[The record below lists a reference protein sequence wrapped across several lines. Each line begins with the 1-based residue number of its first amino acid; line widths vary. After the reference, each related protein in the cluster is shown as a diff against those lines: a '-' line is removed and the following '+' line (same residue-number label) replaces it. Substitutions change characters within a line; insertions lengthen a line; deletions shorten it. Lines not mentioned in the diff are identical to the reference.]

1 MFVSIVSNLDLSF
14 EIEKAQLNKT
24 YKNLIEFFKDNSRYF
39 DEKKEY
45 NLDVLVDGVKI
56 PQNMWG
62 VADISRANTIKI
74 IVIPEGTMLAI
85 IQIIVMV
92 VAVAYSIY
100 MYNKMKKQ
108 GNTSSLA
115 QGNSIYD
122 VNAQGN
128 TVKYQSIIPE
138 NFGYFKCFPSYL
150 TDPHYY
156 YKENKKYIDMVLSQG
171 VGSFEYTDTGEDV
184 LIGNTP
190 LNNFVGCRY
199 SVIDPGEKISEISF
213 DSTLNQMWFNS
224 IDVTSSGKTIK
235 NSVTGVMGSPCCEL
249 QSIYFEDDNNQPKNW
264 SEGDILQFTD
274 TMQAT
279 ETPFRYCAYPSNFYF
294 GNHNSNYPQPSE
306 HYVDPTFLYVG
317 SFGSGNPA
325 YENAY
330 SITSATPIYE
340 NGSIVGYT
348 INEMLINLNDGITA
362 GYHERWYPLN
372 MSYGGLR
379 MQHQTMTAKK
389 KIWNETYNGGVNCYR
404 LKAGSLPDIVYI
416 YFTNYEGTIK
426 TKEMSIPF
434 KLASADDQVLNGG
447 GGYSAIRIKTSF
459 DVTADEW
466 NNCVNDVW
474 GHWCY
479 LQMGYSGA
487 VKGYADIGEHYSN
500 SYGDNGYYKIKK
512 IYKEDGLI
520 YDVYGKNNKKN
531 ATKYLLA
538 KVNPNNFDE
547 EETEWNCFFYA
558 GCVMPTTAVKNVTQL
573 SGTKET
579 PIGTFRGNPVG
590 KLGSLYELDFNAPN
604 GIYEVDNTNGTYKK
618 LTVEWQVKYRQVGT
632 TAWNTRNLSFTG
644 YNADELGMTERFELP
659 LGDWEFTVVRISPEF
674 KDSSHAETVKWCG
687 LKCLLG
693 EKDTYKNQTVLTVR
707 CVGSEALSE
716 LDDNQFST
724 LFTRKL
730 PNIYTGE
737 LEATTDLAPAI
748 KYICAQSKFGNLFN
762 QLSLAEFDSYAKSK
776 GFEFNGAF
784 DRENTMLDA
793 MRAVANVGLNDLI
806 VKNNELHL
814 TRMEAKTEND
824 YTYIFTP
831 QNMISQPQVTI
842 TLNKPD
848 DTKQCT
854 INYTDTATYKTSQVV
869 ASYDK
874 NGNIIYTDYDVSPY
888 SEEIDSLG
896 ITSVSQAQAVAGRR
910 LGYLTYTKTQ
920 YTIETELDGLNCQ
933 YNDYVG
939 LVLNIDLQNVCG
951 RVVAQNDN
959 ILTLDCEIPKNSLY
973 IWYRL
978 KDGTPRL
985 LNILN
990 IDGVNVTVDEIPQ
1003 GWDADFG
1010 SSIDYP
1016 YFAVGNILPCWI
1028 TDIQISE
1035 DKCTLTLIN
1044 YDNRVFNS
1052 DYVNLGYGYSEYGR
1066 SNYGTY

>member
-14 EIEKAQLNKT
+14 EIEKAQINKT

-199 SVIDPGEKISEISF
+199 SVIDPGEKISEVSF

-235 NSVTGVMGSPCCEL
+235 NSVTGVMSSPCCEL
-249 QSIYFEDDNNQPKNW
+249 QSIYFQGENQPKNW
-264 SEGDILQFTD
+264 AEGDILQFTD
-274 TMQAT
+274 AQQAKDI
-279 ETPFRYCAYPSNFYF
+279 PFRYCAYPSNFYF
-294 GNHNSNYPQPSE
+294 GNHNNYYHGSL
-306 HYVDPTFLYVG
+306 DPTHVYVAI
-317 SFGSGNPA
+317 FGYGEPVS
-325 YENAY
+325 ENAY

-340 NGSIVGYT
+340 NESIVGYT
-348 INEMLINLNDGITA
+348 INEMLINLNARSTS
-362 GYHERWYPLN
+362 GYADNWWPLN
-372 MSYGGLR
+372 MSGATN
-379 MQHQTMTAKK
+379 MQHQTVTAKK
-389 KIWNETYNGGVNCYR
+389 KIWNEIRNGRVNSYR
-404 LKAGSLPDIVYI
+404 LKAGALPDIVYM
-416 YFTNYEGTIK
+416 YFANYEGTIK
-426 TKEMSIPF
+426 TKEKRIPF
-434 KLASADDQVLNGG
+434 NLASADAQVLNGHG
-447 GGYSAIRIKTSF
+447 WYSAIRIKTSF
-459 DVTADEW
+459 DVTMDEW

-500 SYGDNGYYKIKK
+500 SFGDNGYYKIKK

-520 YDVYGKNNKKN
+520 YDVYGKNNEKN

-538 KVNPNNFDE
+538 KVNPNNFEE

-558 GCVMPTTAVKNVTQL
+558 GCVMPTTVVKNITQL

-604 GIYEVDNTNGTYKK
+604 GIYQVDEQNGAYKK

-632 TAWNTRNLSFTG
+632 TAWNTRNLHFTG

-687 LKCLLG
+687 LKCWLG
-693 EKDTYKNQTVLTVR
+693 EKDTYINQTVLTVR

-730 PNIYTGE
+730 PNIYSGE

-762 QLSLAEFDSYAKSK
+762 QLSLAEFDEFAKSK

-831 QNMISQPQVTI
+831 QNMLSQPQVTI

-869 ASYDK
+869 ASYDE
-874 NGNIIYTDYDVSPY
+874 NGDIIYTDYDVSPY

-951 RVVAQNDN
+951 RVVAQTDN

-985 LNILN
+985 LNILD

-1003 GWDADFG
+1003 NWDLDFG
-1010 SSIDYP
+1010 SSIEYP

-1052 DYVNLGYGYSEYGR
+1052 DYVNLGYGFSEYGR

>member
-1 MFVSIVSNLDLSF
+1 
-14 EIEKAQLNKT
+14 
-24 YKNLIEFFKDNSRYF
+24 
-39 DEKKEY
+39 
-45 NLDVLVDGVKI
+45 
-56 PQNMWG
+56 
-62 VADISRANTIKI
+62 
-74 IVIPEGTMLAI
+74 
-85 IQIIVMV
+85 
-92 VAVAYSIY
+92 
-100 MYNKMKKQ
+100 
-108 GNTSSLA
+108 
-115 QGNSIYD
+115 
-122 VNAQGN
+122 
-128 TVKYQSIIPE
+128 
-138 NFGYFKCFPSYL
+138 
-150 TDPHYY
+150 
-156 YKENKKYIDMVLSQG
+156 MVLSQG

-199 SVIDPGEKISEISF
+199 SVIDPGEKISDVSF

-249 QSIYFEDDNNQPKNW
+249 QSIYFQGENQPKNW
-264 SEGDILQFTD
+264 AEGDILQFTD
-274 TMQAT
+274 AQQAKDI
-279 ETPFRYCAYPSNFYF
+279 EFRYCAYPSDFYF
-294 GNHNSNYPQPSE
+294 GTINDQYPND
-306 HYVDPTFLYVG
+306 HIDPNFKYIGIFGNG
-317 SFGSGNPA
+317 SPA

-348 INEMLINLNDGITA
+348 INEMLINLNDRSTSGWVD
-362 GYHERWYPLN
+362 YWRPLN
-372 MSYGGLR
+372 MYWGR
-379 MQHQTMTAKK
+379 VVQYQTMTAKK
-389 KIWNETYNGGVNCYR
+389 KIWNERYNGKVNSYR
-404 LKAGSLPDIVYI
+404 LKAGALPDIVYM

-426 TKEMSIPF
+426 TKEKRIPF
-434 KLASADDQVLNGG
+434 NLASADAQVLNGG
-447 GGYSAIRIKTSF
+447 GTYSAIRIKTSF
-459 DVTADEW
+459 DVTMDEW
-466 NNCVNDVW
+466 NNCVHNVW

-520 YDVYGKNNKKN
+520 YDVYGKNNQKN
-531 ATKYLLA
+531 ATKYLLT
-538 KVNPNNFDE
+538 KVNPNNFEE

-558 GCVMPTTAVKNVTQL
+558 GCVMPTTVVKNITQL

-604 GIYEVDNTNGTYKK
+604 GIYQVDEQNGAYKK

-693 EKDTYKNQTVLTVR
+693 EKDTYTNQTVLTVR

-730 PNIYTGE
+730 PNIYSGE

-762 QLSLAEFDSYAKSK
+762 QLSLAEFDEYAKSK

-831 QNMISQPQVTI
+831 QNMLSQPQVTI

-874 NGNIIYTDYDVSPY
+874 NGDIIYTDYDVSPY

-896 ITSVSQAQAVAGRR
+896 ITSVAQAQAVAGRR

-951 RVVAQNDN
+951 RVVAQTDN
-959 ILTLDCEIPKNSLY
+959 VLTLDCEIPKNSLY

-985 LNILN
+985 LNILD

-1003 GWDADFG
+1003 NWDLDFG
-1010 SSIDYP
+1010 SSIEYP

-1052 DYVNLGYGYSEYGR
+1052 DYVNLGYGFSEYGR

>member
-14 EIEKAQLNKT
+14 EIEKAQINKT

-56 PQNMWG
+56 PQDMWG
-62 VADISRANTIKI
+62 IADISRANTIKI
-74 IVIPEGTMLAI
+74 IIIPEGTMLAI

-128 TVKYQSIIPE
+128 SVKYQSIIPE

-171 VGSFEYTDTGEDV
+171 VGSFDYTDTGEDV

-224 IDVTSSGKTIK
+224 IDVTSSGKTI
-235 NSVTGVMGSPCCEL
+235 NNNVTGVIGSPCCEL

-264 SEGDILQFTD
+264 AEGDILQFTD
-274 TMQAT
+274 TFQAKDIT
-279 ETPFRYCAYPSNFYF
+279 FRYCAYPSDYYF
-294 GNHNSNYPQPSE
+294 GQYNSYYSDKI
-306 HYVDPTFLYVG
+306 DPNLKYVG
-317 SFGSGNPA
+317 IFGYGQASHETA
-325 YENAY
+325 YN
-330 SITSATPIYE
+330 ITSKTPIYE

-348 INEMLINLNDGITA
+348 INEMLINLNPHHTL
-362 GYHERWYPLN
+362 GYSTSWSALN
-372 MSYGGLR
+372 MHSGDEY
-379 MQHQTMTAKK
+379 QTDTAKK
-389 KIWNETYNGGVNCYR
+389 TIWNETYKGGVNSYR
-404 LKAGSLPDIVYI
+404 LKAGDLPDIVYI

-426 TKEMSIPF
+426 TKEKSIPF
-434 KLASADDQVLNGG
+434 NLASADAQVLNGG

-520 YDVYGKNNKKN
+520 WDVYGKNNKKN

-573 SGTKET
+573 SGTKEQ

-604 GIYEVDNTNGTYKK
+604 GIYAVDEQNGAYKK

-693 EKDTYKNQTVLTVR
+693 EKDTYTNQTVLTVR

-762 QLSLAEFDSYAKSK
+762 QLSLAEFDNYAKSK

-831 QNMISQPQVTI
+831 QNLISQPQVTI

-869 ASYDK
+869 ASYDE
-874 NGNIIYTDYDVSPY
+874 NGDIIYTDYDVSPY

-896 ITSVSQAQAVAGRR
+896 ITSVAQAQAVAGRR

-959 ILTLDCEIPKNSLY
+959 ILTLDCAIPENSLY

-985 LNILN
+985 LNILA

-1003 GWDADFG
+1003 AWDADFG
-1010 SSIDYP
+1010 SSIEYP

-1044 YDNRVFNS
+1044 YDSRVFNS
-1052 DYVNLGYGYSEYGR
+1052 DCVNLGYGFSEYGR

>member
-62 VADISRANTIKI
+62 IADISRANTIKI
-74 IVIPEGTMLAI
+74 IIIPEGTMLAI

-128 TVKYQSIIPE
+128 AVKYQSIIPE

-199 SVIDPGEKISEISF
+199 SVIDPGEKISEVSF

-264 SEGDILQFTD
+264 AEGDILQFTD
-274 TMQAT
+274 AQQAKDI
-279 ETPFRYCAYPSNFYF
+279 EFRYCAYPSNFYF
-294 GNHNSNYPQPSE
+294 GEINNRYPNDHIDSSVK
-306 HYVDPTFLYVG
+306 YVA
-317 SFGSGNPA
+317 SFGSGNPVDD
-325 YENAY
+325 NAY
-330 SITSATPIYE
+330 SITSKTPIYE

-348 INEMLINLNDGITA
+348 IEEMLINLNDGYTS
-362 GYHERWYPLN
+362 GYSDYLYPLN
-372 MSYGGLR
+372 MAYGGLR
-379 MQHQTMTAKK
+379 MQYQTMTAKN
-389 KIWNETYNGGVNCYR
+389 KIWNETSNRHVNSYR
-404 LKAGSLPDIVYI
+404 LKAGTLPDIVYM

-426 TKEMSIPF
+426 TKEKRIPF
-434 KLASADDQVLNGG
+434 NLASEDAQVLEGHG
-447 GGYSAIRIKTSF
+447 WYSAIRIKTSF

-538 KVNPNNFDE
+538 KVNPNNFEE

-558 GCVMPTTAVKNVTQL
+558 GCVMPTTVVKNITQL

-604 GIYEVDNTNGTYKK
+604 GIYQVDEQNGAYKK

-632 TAWNTRNLSFTG
+632 TAWNTRNLHFTG
-644 YNADELGMTERFELP
+644 YNADELGITERFELP

-674 KDSSHAETVKWCG
+674 KDSSHSETVKWVG

-693 EKDTYKNQTVLTVR
+693 EKDTYTNQTVLTVR

-730 PNIYTGE
+730 PNIYSGE

-748 KYICAQSKFGNLFN
+748 KYICTQSKFGNLFN
-762 QLSLAEFDSYAKSK
+762 QLSLSEFDEYAKSK

-831 QNMISQPQVTI
+831 QNMLSQPQVTI

-874 NGNIIYTDYDVSPY
+874 NGDIIYTDYDVSPY

-896 ITSVSQAQAVAGRR
+896 ITSVAQAQAVAGRR

-973 IWYRL
+973 LWYRL

-985 LNILN
+985 LNIIA

-1003 GWDADFG
+1003 SWDLDFG
-1010 SSIDYP
+1010 SSIEYP
-1016 YFAVGNILPCWI
+1016 YFAVGNIIPCWI

-1044 YDNRVFNS
+1044 YDSRVFNS

>member
-14 EIEKAQLNKT
+14 EIEKAQINRT

-62 VADISRANTIKI
+62 IADISRANTIKI
-74 IVIPEGTMLAI
+74 IIIPEGTMLAI

-171 VGSFEYTDTGEDV
+171 VGSFDYTDTGEDV

-199 SVIDPGEKISEISF
+199 SVIDPGEKISEVSF

-264 SEGDILQFTD
+264 AEGDILQFTD
-274 TMQAT
+274 PMQAKDVR
-279 ETPFRYCAYPSNFYF
+279 FKYRAFPSDFYF
-294 GNHNSNYPQPSE
+294 GNSNYIYTQSL
-306 HYVDPTFLYVG
+306 DPTFLYFKV
-317 SFGSGNPA
+317 FGYGDFHGGYDIISKI
-325 YENAY
+325 E
-330 SITSATPIYE
+330 IYD
-340 NGSIVGYT
+340 NDKLVGYKVKK
-348 INEMLINLNDGITA
+348 IRINLGVSSTA
-362 GYHERWYPLN
+362 QGWYPLN
-372 MSYGGLR
+372 TLVGR
-379 MQHQTMTAKK
+379 EIAPQTETAKRTILGENK
-389 KIWNETYNGGVNCYR
+389 LLHTNSYR
-404 LKAGSLPDIVYI
+404 LKAGYI
-416 YFTNYEGTIK
+416 CDLQDLYFTNYDESYRCNVGNPHLTVA
-426 TKEMSIPF
+426 P
-434 KLASADDQVLNGG
+434 
-447 GGYSAIRIKTSF
+447 
-459 DVTADEW
+459 ADEQIYYGGEIAKLTFNCDFTVSVEDW

-474 GHWCY
+474 GHWLF

-487 VKGYADIGEHYSN
+487 LKGYADIGEHYSN

-538 KVNPNNFDE
+538 KVNPNNFE
-547 EETEWNCFFYA
+547 EEEQEWNCFFYA
-558 GCVMPTTAVKNVTQL
+558 GCVMPTTAVKNITQL
-573 SGTKET
+573 SGSKEQ

-590 KLGSLYELDFNAPN
+590 KLGSLYELDFNAPS
-604 GIYEVDNTNGTYKK
+604 GIYEMDSTNGAYKK

-644 YNADELGMTERFELP
+644 YNGDELGMTECFELP

-693 EKDTYKNQTVLTVR
+693 EKDTYINQTVLTVR

-730 PNIYTGE
+730 PNIYSGE
-737 LEATTDLAPAI
+737 LEPTTDLAPAI

-762 QLSLAEFDSYAKSK
+762 QLSLSEFDNYAKSK

-806 VKNNELHL
+806 VKNNELCL

-869 ASYDK
+869 ASYDE

-896 ITSVSQAQAVAGRR
+896 ITSVAQAQAVAGRR

-951 RVVAQNDN
+951 RVVAQTDN
-959 ILTLDCEIPKNSLY
+959 TLTLDCEIPKNSLY

-990 IDGVNVTVDEIPQ
+990 IDGVNVTVDEMQ
-1003 GWDADFG
+1003 QSWDADFG
-1010 SSIDYP
+1010 SSIEYP

-1044 YDNRVFNS
+1044 YDSRVFNS
-1052 DYVNLGYGYSEYGR
+1052 DYVNLGYGFSEYGR

>member
-14 EIEKAQLNKT
+14 EIEKAQINKT

-56 PQNMWG
+56 PQAMWG

-74 IVIPEGTMLAI
+74 IIIPEGTMLAI

-171 VGSFEYTDTGEDV
+171 VGSFDYTDTGEDV

-235 NSVTGVMGSPCCEL
+235 NNVTGVIGSPCCEL

-264 SEGDILQFTD
+264 AEGDILQFTD
-274 TMQAT
+274 TFQAKDIT
-279 ETPFRYCAYPSNFYF
+279 FRYCAYPSNFYF
-294 GNHNSNYPQPSE
+294 GNHNSNY
-306 HYVDPTFLYVG
+306 HDLDPTLVYVYT
-317 SFGSGNPA
+317 FGSGNPA

-330 SITSATPIYE
+330 KITSATPIYQ

-348 INEMLINLNDGITA
+348 INEMLINIDGGDSLLTLCYA
-362 GYHERWYPLN
+362 LN

-379 MQHQTMTAKK
+379 MQYQTMTAKK
-389 KIWNETYNGGVNCYR
+389 KIWNETSNGKVNSYR
-404 LKAGSLPDIVYI
+404 LKGGALPDIVYI

-426 TKEMSIPF
+426 TKERSIPF
-434 KLASADDQVLNGG
+434 YLASADAQVLNGH

-466 NNCVNDVW
+466 NNCVDDVW

-558 GCVMPTTAVKNVTQL
+558 GCVMPTTAIKNVTQL
-573 SGTKET
+573 SGTKEQ

-604 GIYEVDNTNGTYKK
+604 GIYAVDEQNGAYKK

-674 KDSSHAETVKWCG
+674 KDSSHSETVKWCG

-693 EKDTYKNQTVLTVR
+693 EKDTYTNQTVLTVR

-762 QLSLAEFDSYAKSK
+762 QLSLAEFDEYAKSK

-793 MRAVANVGLNDLI
+793 MRAIANVGLNDLI

-869 ASYDK
+869 ASYDE
-874 NGNIIYTDYDVSPY
+874 NGDIIYTDYDVSPY

-896 ITSVSQAQAVAGRR
+896 ITSVAQAQAVAGRR

-959 ILTLDCEIPKNSLY
+959 ILTLDCEIPENSLY

-1003 GWDADFG
+1003 AWDADFG
-1010 SSIDYP
+1010 SSIEYP

-1052 DYVNLGYGYSEYGR
+1052 DYVNLGYGFSEYGR